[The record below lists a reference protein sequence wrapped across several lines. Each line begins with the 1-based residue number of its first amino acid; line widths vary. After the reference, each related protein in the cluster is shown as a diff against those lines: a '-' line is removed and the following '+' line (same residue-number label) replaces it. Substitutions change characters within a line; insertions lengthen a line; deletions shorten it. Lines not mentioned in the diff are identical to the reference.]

1 LFDRV
6 KNSRVARIA
15 QALSDRYAKDSGGY
29 MSAAMAYY
37 AFLSLFPLMLL
48 ALSVTGFVLAG
59 RPDLQKEVAAS
70 ISRAIPGLEGL
81 LGDDLNRFIAAR
93 AGVGV
98 IGLVGLLWTGTGVA
112 GAARNALRRIFRQP
126 LPEGIVEDKVWLVI
140 KTVGLGSLALVATGV
155 AGVIGA
161 IEVDGP
167 VGVILLVVVP
177 IGTFALDGLLFL
189 AAYWTFMKGRPAWR
203 SLLPGAVF
211 AAVGWA
217 VLKLVG
223 AWYVSRT
230 VQGSGGVYGAFATT
244 VGVLVLLY
252 LAGRLFVY
260 GAELNAVLLE
270 ERRAGNQEGDLIQR
284 SRGGG
289 VVETG
294 RNGPPGEPRRTV
306 GDRSTVDLV
315 RSIGT
320 DGSLLFRKEIELAKQ
335 EVKEGIT
342 ARVQAI
348 IALSVAGVMGLF
360 AFGYLL
366 AAGAAGLDEAL
377 QPWASR
383 LVVAGVLLLV
393 VAVAVMAGISR
404 LKSPPLTP
412 VKTKETI
419 KEDVEWARAALKR

>member
-1 LFDRV
+1 
-6 KNSRVARIA
+6 
-15 QALSDRYAKDSGGY
+15 
-29 MSAAMAYY
+29 
-37 AFLSLFPLMLL
+37 
-48 ALSVTGFVLAG
+48 
-59 RPDLQKEVAAS
+59 
-70 ISRAIPGLEGL
+70 
-81 LGDDLNRFIAAR
+81 
-93 AGVGV
+93 
-98 IGLVGLLWTGTGVA
+98 VA

-177 IGTFALDGLLFL
+177 IGTFALDGLLFV

-230 VQGSGGVYGAFATT
+230 VQGSAGVYGAFATT

>member
-1 LFDRV
+1 LLQQV
-6 KNSRVARIA
+6 KNSRVVRIA
-15 QALSDRYAKDSGGY
+15 QALTDRYAKDSGGY
-29 MSAAMAYY
+29 MSAAIAYY
-37 AFLSLFPLMLL
+37 GFLSLFPLMLL

-59 RPDLQKEVAAS
+59 RPDLQEDVATS

-81 LGDDLNRFIAAR
+81 LGDLDRFIAAR
-93 AGVGV
+93 AGAG
-98 IGLVGLLWTGTGVA
+98 ILGLVGLVWTGTGVA

-140 KTVGLGSLALVATGV
+140 KTIGLGSLALVATGV
-155 AGVIGA
+155 AGVVGA
-161 IEVDGP
+161 IDVDGP
-167 VGVILLVVVP
+167 VGVLLLVLVP
-177 IGTFALDGLLFL
+177 VATFALDALLFL
-189 AAYWTFMKGRPAWR
+189 AAYWTFMKGRPPWR

-223 AWYVSRT
+223 AWYASRT
-230 VQGSGGVYGAFATT
+230 VQGSAGVYGAFATT

-270 ERRAGNQEGDLIQR
+270 EHGTGKREEDPIKR
-284 SRGGG
+284 SQGGG
-289 VVETG
+289 VVERA
-294 RNGPPGEPRRTV
+294 RNGPPGEPRRAV

-315 RSIGT
+315 KSIGT
-320 DGSLLFRKEIELAKQ
+320 DASLLFRKEIELAKQ

-348 IALSVAGVMGLF
+348 IALSVAGVTGLF
-360 AFGYLL
+360 ALGYLL

-383 LVVAGVLLLV
+383 LIVAVVLLLV
-393 VAVAVMAGISR
+393 AGGAAMAGIR
-404 LKSPPLTP
+404 RMKSPPMTP

>member
-1 LFDRV
+1 V
-6 KNSRVARIA
+6 VRIA
-15 QALSDRYAKDSGGY
+15 QALTDRYAKDSGGY
-29 MSAAMAYY
+29 MSAAIAYY
-37 AFLSLFPLMLL
+37 GFLSLFPLMLL

-59 RPDLQKEVAAS
+59 RPDLQEDVAAS

-81 LGDDLNRFIAAR
+81 LGDDLDPFIAAR
-93 AGVGV
+93 AGAGLV
-98 IGLVGLLWTGTGVA
+98 GLVGLLWTGTGVA

-140 KTVGLGSLALVATGV
+140 KTIGLGSLALVATGV

-161 IEVDGP
+161 IDVEGL
-167 VGVILLVVVP
+167 VGWILLVLVP
-177 IGTFALDGLLFL
+177 VGTFALDALLFL
-189 AAYWTFMKGRPAWR
+189 AAYWTFMKGRPPWR

-223 AWYVSRT
+223 AWYASRT
-230 VQGSGGVYGAFATT
+230 VQGSAGVYGAFATT

-260 GAELNAVLLE
+260 GAELNAVLME
-270 ERRAGNQEGDLIQR
+270 EPREGNDEGNAIQR

-289 VVETG
+289 VVETAGDG
-294 RNGPPGEPRRTV
+294 RPGEPRRRV
-306 GDRSTVDLV
+306 EDRSTVDLV

-320 DGSLLFRKEIELAKQ
+320 DASLLFRKEIELAKQ
-335 EVKEGIT
+335 EVREGIA
-342 ARVQAI
+342 ARVLAI

-383 LVVAGVLLLV
+383 LIVAGVLLLV
-393 VAVAVMAGISR
+393 AGVAAMAGIR
-404 LKSPPLTP
+404 LLKSTPLTP